1 MFADYHVHSEYS
13 DDSTYPL
20 EQVIRDAI
28 GMGMDEI
35 CITDHVDY
43 GIKKDW
49 DAGEEIAYRGSQP
62 LANVDYPRYMAALR
76 DMQSRYG
83 DRIRIRVGLEF
94 GIQTHTI
101 PQFRALLTRYPLDF
115 VILSIHQVENQEFW
129 TQEFQRGCTQREYN
143 ERYYEELLAVVQ
155 QYQGYSVLGH
165 LDLITR
171 YDKQGVYPFERVRP
185 LVEAILRRVIADG
198 KGIEV
203 NTSSHRYGLNDTTP
217 SVAILQLYRELGGT
231 ILTIGSDSHA
241 PAHLGT
247 YIGEARALLRDLGF
261 RQFCTFERMQPVFH
275 PL

>member
-129 TQEFQRGCTQREYN
+129 TQEFQRGCTQQEYN

-203 NTSSHRYGLNDTTP
+203 NTSSHRYGLTDTTP

>member
-129 TQEFQRGCTQREYN
+129 TQEFQRGRTQQEYN
-143 ERYYEELLAVVQ
+143 ERYYEELLDVVQ

-171 YDKQGVYPFERVRP
+171 YDEQGVYPFERVRP

-203 NTSSHRYGLNDTTP
+203 NTSSHRYGLTDTTP

-261 RQFCTFERMQPVFH
+261 RQFCTFERMQPVFY

>member
-129 TQEFQRGCTQREYN
+129 TQEFQRGCTQQEYN

-171 YDKQGVYPFERVRP
+171 YDEQGVYPFERVRP

-203 NTSSHRYGLNDTTP
+203 NTSSHRYGLTDTTP

>member
-129 TQEFQRGCTQREYN
+129 TQEFQRGRTQREYN

-203 NTSSHRYGLNDTTP
+203 NTSSHRYGLTDTTP

-231 ILTIGSDSHA
+231 SLTIGSDSHA

-261 RQFCTFERMQPVFH
+261 RQFCTFERMQPVFY

>member
-94 GIQTHTI
+94 GIQTHVI

-115 VILSIHQVENQEFW
+115 VILSIHQIENQEFW
-129 TQEFQRGCTQREYN
+129 TQEFQRGRTQQEYN
-143 ERYYEELLAVVQ
+143 ERYYEELLDVVQ

-171 YDKQGVYPFERVRP
+171 YDEQGVYPFERVRP

-203 NTSSHRYGLNDTTP
+203 NTSSHRYGLTDTTP

>member
-129 TQEFQRGCTQREYN
+129 TQEFQRGRTQQEYN

-171 YDKQGVYPFERVRP
+171 YDEQGVYPFERVRP

-203 NTSSHRYGLNDTTP
+203 NTSSHRYGLTDTTP